1 MEEGWHLLGR
11 KEVGMV
17 GAKAWRRKGLVQ
29 GLFGVQRVNLFGWIC
44 MDGAEGWDKIRL
56 ER

>member
-1 MEEGWHLLGR
+1 
-11 KEVGMV
+11 MV

-44 MDGAEGWDKIRL
+44 MDGAEGWDKIRP